1 MFSELTFDL
10 KLEFTKSNFSISGML
25 KCKMQRDYCNLS
37 SEEFEISGEFD
48 QESYFYNNIEA
59 DLHIMLY
66 RKLWYLAV
74 ASQSAPV
81 NETTSDEIDIEQ
93 LPHAGPVRVFY
104 LILAQLNYF
113 SKYSIL

>member
-1 MFSELTFDL
+1 MLFDL
-10 KLEFTKSNFSISGML
+10 KLEFTKSNFAISGML

-37 SEEFEISGEFD
+37 SEEFEISDEFD
-48 QESYFYNNIEA
+48 QEPYFHKNIEA
-59 DLHIMLY
+59 QLHIMLY

-93 LPHAGPVRVFY
+93 LPHPGPVRVFY
-104 LILAQLNYF
+104 LIRAQLEDFLNIRFY
-113 SKYSIL
+113 KKI